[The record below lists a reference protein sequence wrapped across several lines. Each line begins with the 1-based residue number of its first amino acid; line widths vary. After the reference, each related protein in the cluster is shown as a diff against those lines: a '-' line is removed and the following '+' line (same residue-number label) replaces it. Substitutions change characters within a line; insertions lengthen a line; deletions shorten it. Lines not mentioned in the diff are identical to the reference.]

1 VLLGIQFHERGVVR
15 RDDQLDV
22 DGAVLGTAREVL
34 VGDVPVVLGRADDA
48 GRAVVGLQEVEEA
61 GVGEAVGTVEDAVG
75 DGQVVA
81 LGESADQGRWSG
93 PLEVD
98 VQLGLGDQRST
109 SNTTG
114 GGSAGVSPSL

>member
-1 VLLGIQFHERGVVR
+1 VLLRVQFHERGVVG

-22 DGAVLGTAREVL
+22 DGAVPGAALEVL
-34 VGDVPVVLGRADDA
+34 VCDVAVVLGRAYDA
-48 GRAVVGLQEVEEA
+48 GRAVVGLQEVEEV
-61 GVGEAVGTVEDAVG
+61 GVRKAVGTVEDAVG

-81 LGESADQGRWSG
+81 LGESADQGRRSG

-114 GGSAGVSPSL
+114 GASAGVSPSV

>member
-1 VLLGIQFHERGVVR
+1 VLLGVQFHERGVVR

-22 DGAVLGTAREVL
+22 DGAVAGAAREVL
-34 VGDVPVVLGRADDA
+34 IGDVPVVLGRADDA
-48 GRAVVGLQEVEEA
+48 GRAVVGLQEVEEVR
-61 GVGEAVGTVEDAVG
+61 VGEAVGTVEDAVG
-75 DGQVVA
+75 DWQVVA
-81 LGESADQGRWSG
+81 LGESADQGRRSG

-114 GGSAGVSPSL
+114 GASAGVSPSV